1 MLKTI
6 SYKNITIKQAE
17 NLVKSEYFTE
27 IICDGDNKTIGVAEK
42 EYIEAEKKIRK
53 MLDDIMKP
61 VAEVF
66 EGIAKTLSEISADVV
81 DITKKIVDGVF
92 KVINSNWNKKI
103 SKKKF
108 IKLLQSNGIQ
118 RNDINKIVSIL
129 NKNEEYLA
137 EQENR
142 VPKKFPKLH
151 PHSFRHTFATRCFE
165 KNLKPVFIMSI
176 MGHSNYETTLSYTHL
191 LKKSNDQQVSL
202 AGSFV

>member
-1 MLKTI
+1 
-6 SYKNITIKQAE
+6 
-17 NLVKSEYFTE
+17 
-27 IICDGDNKTIGVAEK
+27 
-42 EYIEAEKKIRK
+42 

-118 RNDINKIVSIL
+118 RNDINKIVRG
-129 NKNEEYLA
+129 NKEKYTYL
-137 EQENR
+137 R
-142 VPKKFPKLH
+142 YYDIVTK
-151 PHSFRHTFATRCFE
+151 
-165 KNLKPVFIMSI
+165 
-176 MGHSNYETTLSYTHL
+176 
-191 LKKSNDQQVSL
+191 LKKQNNKT
-202 AGSFV
+202 

>member
-1 MLKTI
+1 MLKKI

-17 NLVKSEYFTE
+17 NLIKSGYFTE

-42 EYIEAEKKIRK
+42 KMRK

-61 VAEVF
+61 VAEAF
-66 EGIAKTLSEISADVV
+66 EGIAKTLSEISADVA

-118 RNDINKIVSIL
+118 RNDINKIVQG
-129 NKNEEYLA
+129 NKEKYTYL
-137 EQENR
+137 R
-142 VPKKFPKLH
+142 YYDIVTKFKKQNNK
-151 PHSFRHTFATRCFE
+151 T
-165 KNLKPVFIMSI
+165 
-176 MGHSNYETTLSYTHL
+176 
-191 LKKSNDQQVSL
+191 
-202 AGSFV
+202 